1 VEYLLIE
8 GETVLTNL
16 SGVIEPDIIE
26 RGLEIMNQIVAQPG
40 DRIRY
45 RIANATEVTA
55 ASYLT
60 RIKGLQAFRLADQT
74 TLMVPPAGKPGL
86 AETVYSLLPAA
97 ARQKTQLVDNLDQSL
112 QQLYGPVAV
121 PAEVSVEKLSQ
132 ADLRKEVSQLRQQ
145 IGQYQQQADRL
156 TQQLSQMLWLT
167 EEADSVDSLQLDSDS
182 ALGHLASVVEVVQS
196 DLKEFSAQ
204 RDQYQQELEQK
215 VGQRTE
221 LLNRALEQA
230 QQAQLT
236 AEKLQAKA
244 EAAQAEAEE
253 ANQAKSQF
261 LSRMSHEIRTPMNG
275 ILGYLSLIPQQRLE
289 EADRQDVQQAIDSS
303 LHLRQV
309 VNEILDFSRLQA
321 AEISYQTAAF
331 DLGQTCRQALDMLK
345 PLAEQKGI
353 RLQLDWPFQL
363 EARRSGDQPRVK
375 QVLINLVGNAIKFSD
390 RGEVRLRVAPGEG
403 DRLRFE
409 VIDQGPG
416 IAQEQQQRLFEAF
429 SQLDESNTRLHGGSG
444 LGLTISRQF
453 VQGMGGQMR
462 VESQLGL
469 GSTFWFE
476 LPMAAVEMEAGIEA
490 TPTSVVTED
499 ATELDLSG
507 RRALVVDDE
516 AVNRL
521 LAGRLLEGL
530 GCQVEEAV
538 DGQQA
543 LDRFQVGRYDLIL
556 MDLQMPVMDGY
567 QASRQIRRLEQEQGI
582 EERIPILAV
591 TASAWG
597 EVEERCRQA
606 GIDAYISKP
615 FRREELL
622 EEIQR
627 RLRPRPHSRLEAEVE
642 TEDLVVPE
650 PPAETEPSI
659 EAAALFQPD
668 QLMELG
674 GPEMVEEISVLAVT
688 NIGRDMED
696 LAQAIQAEDW
706 SEVRRLSHRGVQRMS
721 AMATRMEDQAKSQ
734 ALGRIKGLYPPL
746 VEIWQQTQTTMQDWL
761 AEISV

>member
-1 VEYLLIE
+1 
-8 GETVLTNL
+8 
-16 SGVIEPDIIE
+16 
-26 RGLEIMNQIVAQPG
+26 M
-40 DRIRY
+40 
-45 RIANATEVTA
+45 
-55 ASYLT
+55 
-60 RIKGLQAFRLADQT
+60 
-74 TLMVPPAGKPGL
+74 
-86 AETVYSLLPAA
+86 
-97 ARQKTQLVDNLDQSL
+97 
-112 QQLYGPVAV
+112 
-121 PAEVSVEKLSQ
+121 
-132 ADLRKEVSQLRQQ
+132 
-145 IGQYQQQADRL
+145 
-156 TQQLSQMLWLT
+156 
-167 EEADSVDSLQLDSDS
+167 
-182 ALGHLASVVEVVQS
+182 
-196 DLKEFSAQ
+196 
-204 RDQYQQELEQK
+204 
-215 VGQRTE
+215 
-221 LLNRALEQA
+221 LNRALEQA

-321 AEISYQTAAF
+321 AEISYQTVAF

-353 RLQLDWPFQL
+353 RLQLAWPFQL

-390 RGEVRLRVAPGEG
+390 RGEVRLRVAPREG

-416 IAQEQQQRLFEAF
+416 IAQEQQPRLFEAF
-429 SQLDESNTRLHGGSG
+429 SQLDESNTRRHGGSG
-444 LGLTISRQF
+444 LGLAISRQF
-453 VQGMGGQMR
+453 VQGMGGQMG

-476 LPMAAVEMEAGIEA
+476 LPMAVVEMEAGIEA

-530 GCQVEEAV
+530 GCQVEQAV

-622 EEIQR
+622 EEI
-627 RLRPRPHSRLEAEVE
+627 
-642 TEDLVVPE
+642 
-650 PPAETEPSI
+650 
-659 EAAALFQPD
+659 
-668 QLMELG
+668 
-674 GPEMVEEISVLAVT
+674 
-688 NIGRDMED
+688 
-696 LAQAIQAEDW
+696 
-706 SEVRRLSHRGVQRMS
+706 
-721 AMATRMEDQAKSQ
+721 
-734 ALGRIKGLYPPL
+734 
-746 VEIWQQTQTTMQDWL
+746 
-761 AEISV
+761 

>member
-1 VEYLLIE
+1 L
-8 GETVLTNL
+8 
-16 SGVIEPDIIE
+16 
-26 RGLEIMNQIVAQPG
+26 AQ
-40 DRIRY
+40 
-45 RIANATEVTA
+45 
-55 ASYLT
+55 
-60 RIKGLQAFRLADQT
+60 
-74 TLMVPPAGKPGL
+74 
-86 AETVYSLLPAA
+86 TVYSLLPAA
-97 ARQKTQLVDNLDQSL
+97 ARQKTQLVDNLDQAL
-112 QQLYGPVAV
+112 QQLYGPVEIA
-121 PAEVSVEKLSQ
+121 AEVSVEKLSP

-156 TQQLSQMLWLT
+156 TQQLSRMLWLT
-167 EEADSVDSLQLDSDS
+167 EDADLVDGLQLDSDS

-204 RDQYQQELEQK
+204 RDQSQQELEQK
-215 VGQRTE
+215 VGQRTK
-221 LLNRALEQA
+221 LLNR
-230 QQAQLT
+230 
-236 AEKLQAKA
+236 
-244 EAAQAEAEE
+244 
-253 ANQAKSQF
+253 
-261 LSRMSHEIRTPMNG
+261 
-275 ILGYLSLIPQQRLE
+275 
-289 EADRQDVQQAIDSS
+289 V
-303 LHLRQV
+303 
-309 VNEILDFSRLQA
+309 LDFSRLQA

-353 RLQLDWPFQL
+353 RLQLAWPPQL

-416 IAQEQQQRLFEAF
+416 IAQEQQPRLFEAF
-429 SQLDESNTRLHGGSG
+429 SQLDESNTRRHGGSG

-453 VQGMGGQMR
+453 VQGMGGQMG

-476 LPMAAVEMEAGIEA
+476 VPLAVVEMEAGIEA

-530 GCQVEEAV
+530 GCQVEQAV

-659 EAAALFQPD
+659 EAVALFQPD

-674 GPEMVEEISVLAVT
+674 GPEMVVEISALAIT
-688 NIGRDMED
+688 TIGRDMEE
-696 LAQAIQAEDW
+696 LARAIQAEDW
-706 SEVRRLSHRGVQRMS
+706 SEVRRLSHRMKGAAANSGAQRMS
-721 AMATRMEDQAKSQ
+721 AIAARMEDQAEVQ
-734 ALGRIKGLYPPL
+734 APGQVKELYPQL
-746 VEIWQQTQTTMQDWL
+746 VEIWQQTQTAMQDWL
-761 AEISV
+761 SEISV